1 MMPKQR
7 PPRNGRKPARS
18 LDVTSV
24 ALTLFF
30 LVVIALQFLALRG
43 KSVELAYSD
52 FQSLVAAKQVDN
64 LEVTPTRISG
74 TLKLPGAADWL
85 PASDAIAVKGNGEPY
100 RFTAVRVADDR
111 LAQTLSA
118 AGIRYT
124 GGFDGAWPSMLL
136 SWVVPMLALVV
147 VGNLLLRRSGGL
159 QEYTKIG
166 RNNAHILVE
175 DETGIT
181 FDDIAGIDEA
191 EAELRQIVAFL
202 RDSERYRRLGGRI
215 LKGVLIVGS
224 PGTGKPLLAK
234 AVAGEASV
242 PLYSVSGVGV
252 GAAACA
258 TCSSRHRPKR
268 RASYSSTNWMRSAR
282 CAQRG

>member
-30 LVVIALQFLALRG
+30 SVVIALQFLALRG

-64 LEVTPTRISG
+64 LEVTPTRTSG

-85 PASDAIAVKGNGEPY
+85 PASDAIAVKGKGEPY

-118 AGIRYT
+118 AGIRCT

-136 SWVVPMLALVV
+136 SWVV
-147 VGNLLLRRSGGL
+147 G
-159 QEYTKIG
+159 
-166 RNNAHILVE
+166 
-175 DETGIT
+175 
-181 FDDIAGIDEA
+181 
-191 EAELRQIVAFL
+191 
-202 RDSERYRRLGGRI
+202 
-215 LKGVLIVGS
+215 
-224 PGTGKPLLAK
+224 
-234 AVAGEASV
+234 
-242 PLYSVSGVGV
+242 
-252 GAAACA
+252 
-258 TCSSRHRPKR
+258 
-268 RASYSSTNWMRSAR
+268 
-282 CAQRG
+282 